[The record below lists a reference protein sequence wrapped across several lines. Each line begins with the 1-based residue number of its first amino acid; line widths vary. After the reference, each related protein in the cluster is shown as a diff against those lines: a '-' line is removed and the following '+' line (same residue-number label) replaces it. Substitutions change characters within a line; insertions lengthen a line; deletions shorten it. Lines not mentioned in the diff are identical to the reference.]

1 MRSVVRSYFN
11 CTAGGIRPK
20 SVLPLLWMA
29 GFCLSLLVAPTPASD
44 LSAYLGRDAPDRN
57 AACSALPRTDTCER
71 KEKGSPR
78 PKAVPATAQQQPA
91 LLQTAFAGLAPQR
104 KGTTDL
110 YTVAVAG
117 WADQDVFVK
126 ELDGALASLGRVL
139 PFDGRVVRLVNSPET
154 IRTTPLAT
162 RDNLAAAVRAVGERI
177 DKDEDVL
184 ILFMTSH
191 GSPDGFALQLPGAKP
206 VGLPPREVARMLNG
220 AGIKNRVVI
229 VSACYSGIFVKPLA
243 NDTTIVMTAADEK
256 NPSFGCAPGRDWT
269 YFGDA
274 LFNRTLRPGMD
285 FRRAFN
291 DARNL
296 ISGWELQERLRPS
309 NPQGHFGTALVEK
322 LDPLFAA
329 MAGAAR

>member
-1 MRSVVRSYFN
+1 VRSFFTYLARGIGSQSALLRAI
-11 CTAGGIRPK
+11 AGLCAI
-20 SVLPLLWMA
+20 VWVATLP
-29 GFCLSLLVAPTPASD
+29 APT
-44 LSAYLGRDAPDRN
+44 SAEYEYLGRDVLDRDAVCN
-57 AACSALPRTDTCER
+57 EPAQAETCQRKDKGAL
-71 KEKGSPR
+71 R
-78 PKAVPATAQQQPA
+78 PKAEPAIVQQQRT

-110 YTVAVAG
+110 YTIAVAG
-117 WADQDVFVK
+117 WADQDVFIK
-126 ELDGALASLGRVL
+126 ELDGALASLARVL
-139 PFDGRVVRLVNSPET
+139 PIEDRVVRLVNQPDT
-154 IRTTPLAT
+154 IRMIPLAT

-191 GSPDGFALQLPGAKP
+191 GSRDGFALQLPGLAP
-206 VGLPPREVARMLNG
+206 VGLAPREVARMLTG

-243 NDTTIVMTAADEK
+243 NDTTIVLTAADAN

-274 LFNRTLRPGMD
+274 LFNRSLRPGLD
-285 FRRAFN
+285 FRRAFT

-296 ISGWELQERLRPS
+296 ISGWELKERLRPS
-309 NPQGHFGTALVEK
+309 NPQAHFGKAIVEK

-329 MAGAAR
+329 AGAAR